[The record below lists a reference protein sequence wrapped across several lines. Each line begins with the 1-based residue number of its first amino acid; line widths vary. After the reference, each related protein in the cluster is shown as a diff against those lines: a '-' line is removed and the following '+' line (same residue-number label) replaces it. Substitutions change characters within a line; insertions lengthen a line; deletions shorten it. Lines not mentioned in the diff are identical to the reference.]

1 MNGKRILMQDMNIK
15 DVIIKIK
22 EVLNRIA
29 PDAKAI
35 LYGSQARG
43 DARNDSDIDILILL
57 PDSYAGKEFAEKKL
71 DISGHLYDLSLSMGI
86 DISSLILVPKV
97 FYSRKTPFT
106 ENIMREGI
114 AI

>member
-1 MNGKRILMQDMNIK
+1 MNIK
-15 DVIIKIK
+15 EVIIRIK

-43 DARNDSDIDILILL
+43 DARADSDIDLLILL
-57 PDSYAGKEFAEKKL
+57 PDTYDGKAFVDRKL
-71 DISGHLYDLSLSMGI
+71 DISGHLYDLSLSLGV

-97 FYSRKTPFT
+97 FFSRRTPFT
-106 ENIMREGI
+106 ENVLREGI
-114 AI
+114 AL